1 MQVGELVKLH
11 AKKQELRGKR
21 ESLIQEELKKKRREK
36 VNLDQS
42 SVKKGYIEKQK
53 IIAKKKIETLVEKG
67 RKIAIELQQN
77 VNVNT
82 FIATNANFDKILT
95 RTKEKVQLNHQL
107 LEQGITAINSYAVTN
122 KEFVINFT
130 L

>member
-1 MQVGELVKLH
+1 MQVGELAKLH
-11 AKKQELRGKR
+11 AKKQELRSKR

-53 IIAKKKIETLVEKG
+53 IIAKKKVETLVEKA
-67 RKIAIELQQN
+67 RKIPIELQEN

-82 FIATNANFDKILT
+82 FIATNTHFDKILT
-95 RTKEKVQLNHQL
+95 RTKERVQLNREL
-107 LEQGITAINSYAVTN
+107 LQEGITAINSYAVTH